1 MKKLHKKIR
10 MLRKFN
16 ELSQENIAYEL
27 GLSQSQYSRR
37 ENGVIDFSVAE
48 LLKLC
53 KIFNV
58 NYEEILNSSDDSNEK
73 ERLIQ
78 TKFDL
83 SDKAAIKN
91 RQHSIIDFILQALEI
106 VVETDLEIKEKEDI
120 INSLKSRLNK
130 Y

>member
-58 NYEEILNSSDDSNEK
+58 NYEEILNPSDDSNEK